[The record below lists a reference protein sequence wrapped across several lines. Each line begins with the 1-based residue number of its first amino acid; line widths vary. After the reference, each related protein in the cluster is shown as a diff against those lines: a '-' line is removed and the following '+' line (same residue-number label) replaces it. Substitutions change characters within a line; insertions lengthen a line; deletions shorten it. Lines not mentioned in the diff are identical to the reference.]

1 MSYSDRG
8 SDDWEDDGPLP
19 AAPGHYDPNG
29 VLHPLPDWA
38 SGEILSGN
46 VDDWEHCIYALRLR
60 ALALEHAVCAHDEVM
75 VNRNPAMS
83 SDYEVRSPAAGIHF
97 QPVQRPGDENE
108 AIRRATDAY
117 IVAGLSHQVHGEAG
131 WAFQDGAFPSLE
143 VFVSCLTDLESD
155 DSDSDDDDDDSDCS
169 GADGGATWTAY
180 GQ

>member
-1 MSYSDRG
+1 MGARHFIGRAGDPAGVIKFRSLRG
-8 SDDWEDDGPLP
+8 L
-19 AAPGHYDPNG
+19 
-29 VLHPLPDWA
+29 A
-38 SGEILSGN
+38 SGVCEGDPSL
-46 VDDWEHCIYALRLR
+46 C
-60 ALALEHAVCAHDEVM
+60 ALEHAVRAHDEVM

-169 GADGGATWTAY
+169 GADSGATWTAY